1 MCGDGISNTNL
12 GVDEEVLVV
21 ADVDDGVPTGALLAD
36 ALIGRRANFDGG
48 RRAVLAG
55 RELPEGGL
63 LVMGSETCG

>member
-12 GVDEEVLVV
+12 GVDEVV